1 MNVAEPYIC
10 IPGVPNFRDIG
21 GYPIASDK
29 NKQVRRNVVFRSAL
43 PRHILDDG
51 SERAKNKLQ
60 TLGINQ
66 VFDLRSENEFL
77 EVRAYDWRKWLWS
90 EMHRVS
96 APVFRPEE
104 YNADL
109 LADQY
114 MESGCGPEGFA
125 HTFTKILESASHP
138 ENKARPFAQIL
149 ELLSQPPKQP
159 MLIHCDLGMDRTA
172 VICALVLS
180 LCGVSDED
188 VAKDY
193 HQSEMEL
200 AAHLEKLAAEF
211 RSHSVFK
218 YVRGTADDAK
228 SLFSLRED
236 NMLRFLESLR
246 KRHGSIEQ
254 CIKDHKLLD
263 DEGISRLKNN
273 MIVDAATNQST
284 ARVWDKK

>member
-21 GYPIASDK
+21 GYPLASDK

-60 TLGINQ
+60 TLGIGQ

-77 EVRAYDWRKWLWS
+77 EVRAYDWRQWLWS

-125 HTFTKILESASHP
+125 QTFNKILESASHP

-149 ELLSQPPKQP
+149 KLLSPESNQPPTQP

-172 VICALVLS
+172 VICALILS

-188 VAKDY
+188 VARDY
-193 HQSEMEL
+193 HQSETEL

-211 RSHSVFK
+211 KSHSVFK

-228 SLFSLRED
+228 ILFSVR
-236 NMLRFLESLR
+236 
-246 KRHGSIEQ
+246 
-254 CIKDHKLLD
+254 
-263 DEGISRLKNN
+263 
-273 MIVDAATNQST
+273 
-284 ARVWDKK
+284 

>member
-1 MNVAEPYIC
+1 PYIC

-21 GYPIASDK
+21 GYPLASEQ

-60 TLGINQ
+60 TLGICQ
-66 VFDLRSENEFL
+66 VFDLRSENEFI

-96 APVFRPEE
+96 APVFQPEE
-104 YNADL
+104 YNAES

-125 HTFTKILESASHP
+125 QTFNKILESASHP
-138 ENKARPFAQIL
+138 KNKARPFARIL
-149 ELLSQPPKQP
+149 ELLSLDSKQPPTQP

-172 VICALVLS
+172 VICALILS

-211 RSHSVFK
+211 KSLSVFK
-218 YVRGTADDAK
+218 YVRVTADDAK
-228 SLFSLRED
+228 ILFSE
-236 NMLRFLESLR
+236 NMLRFLDSLR
-246 KRHGSIEQ
+246 KKHGSIEQ
-254 CIKDHKLLD
+254 CIKHHKLLD
-263 DEGISRLKNN
+263 DEGISRLREN
-273 MIVDAATNQST
+273 MIVDAA
-284 ARVWDKK
+284 

>member
-60 TLGINQ
+60 MLGINQ

-114 MESGCGPEGFA
+114 MESGCGPEVCPILNSLSMIWQWKCGSSYSPA
-125 HTFTKILESASHP
+125 YCSTK
-138 ENKARPFAQIL
+138 NK
-149 ELLSQPPKQP
+149 
-159 MLIHCDLGMDRTA
+159 LIA
-172 VICALVLS
+172 
-180 LCGVSDED
+180 
-188 VAKDY
+188 
-193 HQSEMEL
+193 
-200 AAHLEKLAAEF
+200 
-211 RSHSVFK
+211 
-218 YVRGTADDAK
+218 
-228 SLFSLRED
+228 
-236 NMLRFLESLR
+236 
-246 KRHGSIEQ
+246 
-254 CIKDHKLLD
+254 
-263 DEGISRLKNN
+263 
-273 MIVDAATNQST
+273 
-284 ARVWDKK
+284 